1 MHDACQDFTLTGQSY
16 SATTLM
22 IELLA
27 QGERERGG
35 GVVKE
40 LFCSYPVPLSVLCVS
55 IFYGACVV
63 VSLLVCWWHLTATTL
78 FADYAMALSQLSN
91 GAAWDVFIRAHRVIQ
106 QVRPEAAA
114 NSANA
119 IEQAETI
126 VAKLKAR
133 ASLAAAGQD
142 ASQDT
147 ADDSKSEL

>member
-1 MHDACQDFTLTGQSY
+1 
-16 SATTLM
+16 M

-40 LFCSYPVPLSVLCVS
+40 LFCSYPVPLSLCSVS
-55 IFYGACVV
+55 LYSVALACVV

-133 ASLAAAGQD
+133 ASPAAAGQD

>member
-1 MHDACQDFTLTGQSY
+1 M
-16 SATTLM
+16 
-22 IELLA
+22 
-27 QGERERGG
+27 
-35 GVVKE
+35 
-40 LFCSYPVPLSVLCVS
+40 PLSLCSVS
-55 IFYGACVV
+55 LYSVALACVV

-133 ASLAAAGQD
+133 ASPAAAGQD